1 MKKKILLLGII
12 LVAILTI
19 TGCGKEEKIA
29 INEDGAK
36 FKEEYESL
44 NGKVNSG
51 GKEHRTLTIAEDNPF
66 IYITPEKLLEKM
78 DNKESFYVYFG
89 SKFCPWC
96 RAVIET
102 ATMVAKKKKIDKIY
116 YIDIWDD
123 ETNEVLRDKYII
135 NDNNELEQVIQGTKS
150 YYEIL
155 KRFDSL
161 LDNYTLTDKKG
172 NQVQV
177 EEKRIFAPTFI
188 FIEKGNAKR
197 LVSGIP
203 DMLKNPREELS
214 EEVLKTE
221 ENTFN
226 DFFDEDCRC

>member
-1 MKKKILLLGII
+1 MKKKFLLLGMI

-19 TGCGKEEKIA
+19 TGCRKEEKVI
-29 INEDGAK
+29 INKDGAG

-51 GKEHRTLTIAEDNPF
+51 GKKYRTLTITKDNPF

-78 DNKESFYVYFG
+78 NNKESFYVYFG

-102 ATMVAKKKKIDKIY
+102 ATKVVKKKELDKIY

-123 ETNEVLRDKYII
+123 KANEILRDKYII

-161 LDNYTLTDKKG
+161 LDDYTLTDKKG

-177 EEKRIFAPTFI
+177 EEKRIFAPNFI
-188 FIEKGNAKR
+188 FIENGNARR

-203 DMLKNPREELS
+203 DMLKNPHEELS
-214 EEVLKTE
+214 EEVLKVE
-221 ENTFN
+221 ENIFN
-226 DFFDEDCRC
+226 EFFE

>member
-1 MKKKILLLGII
+1 MI

-19 TGCGKEEKIA
+19 TGCRKEEKVI
-29 INEDGAK
+29 INKDGAG

-51 GKEHRTLTIAEDNPF
+51 GKKYRTLTITKDNPF

-78 DNKESFYVYFG
+78 NNKESFYVYFG

-102 ATMVAKKKKIDKIY
+102 ATKVVKKKELDKIY

-123 ETNEVLRDKYII
+123 KANEILRDKYII

-161 LDNYTLTDKKG
+161 LDDYTLTDKKG

-177 EEKRIFAPTFI
+177 EEKRIFAPNFI
-188 FIEKGNAKR
+188 FIENGNARR

-203 DMLKNPREELS
+203 DMLKNPHEELS
-214 EEVLKTE
+214 EEVLKVE
-221 ENTFN
+221 ENIFN
-226 DFFDEDCRC
+226 EFFEQNCGDQ